1 MVRYTLP
8 VYLQK
13 NFSFIKNL
21 NAMKSKIE
29 FYTIEKVKEFR
40 AKADNM
46 SIRCFA
52 DCLNVSHTF
61 ILEIE
66 KASTDTAYNL
76 DHLNEIAKILK
87 CSLWDLIPK
96 DPL

>member
-1 MVRYTLP
+1 
-8 VYLQK
+8 
-13 NFSFIKNL
+13 
-21 NAMKSKIE
+21 
-29 FYTIEKVKEFR
+29 
-40 AKADNM
+40 M

>member
-8 VYLQK
+8 VFLQK
-13 NFSFIKNL
+13 SYSFIKNL
-21 NAMKSKIE
+21 NDMKSKIE

-52 DCLNVSHTF
+52 DCLNV
-61 ILEIE
+61 
-66 KASTDTAYNL
+66 
-76 DHLNEIAKILK
+76 
-87 CSLWDLIPK
+87 
-96 DPL
+96 

>member
-1 MVRYTLP
+1 
-8 VYLQK
+8 
-13 NFSFIKNL
+13 
-21 NAMKSKIE
+21 MKSKIE
-29 FYTIEKVKEFR
+29 FYTIEKVKEYR
-40 AKADNM
+40 KKANDM
-46 SIRCFA
+46 SIRYFA

-61 ILEIE
+61 IIEIE
-66 KASTDTAYNL
+66 KQETNAAYNL

>member
-1 MVRYTLP
+1 
-8 VYLQK
+8 
-13 NFSFIKNL
+13 
-21 NAMKSKIE
+21 MKSKIE
-29 FYTIEKVKEFR
+29 FYTIEKVKQFR
-40 AKADNM
+40 AKADDM

-66 KASTDTAYNL
+66 KASTDTACNL

>member
-1 MVRYTLP
+1 
-8 VYLQK
+8 
-13 NFSFIKNL
+13 
-21 NAMKSKIE
+21 MKSKIE
-29 FYTIEKVKEFR
+29 MYVVQKVKEHR
-40 AKADNM
+40 EDADM
-46 SIRCFA
+46 SIRYFA

-61 ILEIE
+61 IIEIE
-66 KASTDTAYNL
+66 KQETKAAYNL